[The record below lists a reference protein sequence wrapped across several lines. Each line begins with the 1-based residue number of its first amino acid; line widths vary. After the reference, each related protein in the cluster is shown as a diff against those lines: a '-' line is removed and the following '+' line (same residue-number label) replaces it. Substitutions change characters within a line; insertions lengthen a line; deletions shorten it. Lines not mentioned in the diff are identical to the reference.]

1 MYKKLSILALLILV
15 LILPILFFTI
25 LDIEQDTFE
34 PHDKGLQ
41 QLEKQTI
48 SKGITVYSTDAFVL
62 GRYEN
67 KIYLDTPTLSE
78 VDTES
83 EVDTDS
89 GQIELFPEAKNIQFI
104 SVNEEYLVGVN
115 NNSIQ
120 GYDRRTKE
128 LLWEK
133 TYDDVL
139 LHVAL
144 SPIEDNILYFAT
156 SNIVYK
162 INVSTGRMKNDYMM
176 YDGFDHNPRI
186 HLFEDFVVYFGDAA
200 TYIFDKDLTLLKKLE
215 PMSNP
220 FTDGDNIYYM
230 QRSINEDVNEQ
241 KTIIKK
247 YSLSKDEVEIIS
259 EINYYE
265 VLGFIGIGD
274 NQELYLDMNLIS
286 EPGIAVIK
294 DGKNTFKGTG
304 YSGSAMETY
313 PSGLVSLSGYYNG
326 YIYYIFNRGEQ
337 FYYQSSQEEQPN
349 LYNRNE
355 INLNSNE
362 NPNEKKGLFNTRL
375 IDNYLYVQGENRLI
389 EINLEEVL
397 E

>member
-1 MYKKLSILALLILV
+1 MYKKLSILVLLILV

-25 LDIEQDTFE
+25 IDIEQDTSE
-34 PHDKGLQ
+34 PIDKQLQ
-41 QLEKQTI
+41 HLEKQTI
-48 SKGITVYSTDAFVL
+48 SKGITVYPTDASVL

-67 KIYLDTPTLSE
+67 KIYLDTPTL
-78 VDTES
+78 S

-128 LLWEK
+128 LLWER

-144 SPIEDNILYFAT
+144 SPIEDNIIYFAT
-156 SNIVYK
+156 SDIVYK
-162 INVSTGRMKNDYMM
+162 INVSTGGIKNDYKMF
-176 YDGFDHNPRI
+176 DGFDHNPRI
-186 HLFEDFVVYFGDAA
+186 HLFEDLVVYFGDNA
-200 TYIFDKDLTLLKKLE
+200 TYIFDKNITLLKKLE

-230 QRSINEDVNEQ
+230 QRSINENVNEQ

-265 VLGFIGIGD
+265 VLGFIGMGD
-274 NQELYLDMNLIS
+274 NQELYLDMYLIS
-286 EPGIAVIK
+286 DPGIAIIK
-294 DGKNTFKGTG
+294 DGKTTFRGTG
-304 YSGSAMETY
+304 YGGSAMETY
-313 PSGLVSLSGYYNG
+313 PSGLVSLTGYYNG

-337 FYYQSSQEEQPN
+337 FYYQSSQTEQPN
-349 LYNRNE
+349 LHRNE
-355 INLNSNE
+355 IDLNSNV

-375 IDNYLYVQGENRLI
+375 IDEYLYVQGENRLI

-397 E
+397 N